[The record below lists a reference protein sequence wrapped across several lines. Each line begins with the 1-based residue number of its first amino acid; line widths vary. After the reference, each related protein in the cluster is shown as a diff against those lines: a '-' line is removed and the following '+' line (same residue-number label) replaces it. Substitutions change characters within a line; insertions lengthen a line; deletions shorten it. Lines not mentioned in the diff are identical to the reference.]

1 MCNIEATNLSK
12 CVPLILHGDDAESHR
27 RRSFM
32 ICSFASLLVKG
43 SSPWESR
50 LLCYCL
56 DSFQNVWRNVEH
68 HGQLDGVVPC
78 RLMSGGIWTKDHGE
92 RLFLAEKVLEG
103 KELAGGWRA
112 VLCAH
117 RGDEKYL
124 AKAYHIGVS
133 WLSQQVC
140 WTCKASRMSTS
151 SLYIPI
157 WTKCAASNT
166 FLTTSDFI
174 QLCKPN
180 PWVRLP
186 GGHVDVMTYDLLHVF
201 DLTLVPDAAA
211 SVLDC
216 ISLWVCMPW
225 SMQGRC
231 MFFVCSDKPIK
242 RNIPSM
248 QALVGI
254 DQTDEVWAGMI
265 VFMCMHIMWVRVH
278 CVWLFTLIFCAF
290 YSVCL
295 FAGSTVDDR
304 LQTAYAEFTKLCR
317 THKIRISFC
326 MWTQYDTIMRVF
338 DGFV

>member
-1 MCNIEATNLSK
+1 MDSWM
-12 CVPLILHGDDAESHR
+12 VW
-27 RRSFM
+27 
-32 ICSFASLLVKG
+32 SL
-43 SSPWESR
+43 
-50 LLCYCL
+50 
-56 DSFQNVWRNVEH
+56 VE
-68 HGQLDGVVPC
+68 
-78 RLMSGGIWTKDHGE
+78 LMSGRYLDKGPWGE
-92 RLFLAEKVLEG
+92 TVPSRKGLEG

-151 SLYIPI
+151 SLLYTHFGPNAQHR
-157 WTKCAASNT
+157 TT

-174 QLCKPN
+174 QLCNPN

-186 GGHVDVMTYDLLHVF
+186 GWHVDVMTYDLLHVF

-211 SVLDC
+211 SVSWLHFIVGVHAMVNARSMHVFRMQWLAHQKKHTLYAGSGGIDTD
-216 ISLWVCMPW
+216 WW
-225 SMQGRC
+225 SMGRHDCVYVHAYYVSQGC
-231 MFFVCSDKPIK
+231 IACD
-242 RNIPSM
+242 
-248 QALVGI
+248 
-254 DQTDEVWAGMI
+254 
-265 VFMCMHIMWVRVH
+265 C
-278 CVWLFTLIFCAF
+278 FTLIFCAF

-326 MWTQYDTIMRVF
+326 MWTQYDTICAFWWFCLTIYPNHSLSAMFPRKPWAILQVAAGWESVLGYATVCQVF
-338 DGFV
+338 FFSVLVSLSLHKYLSY